1 MNKKKCPKC
10 GSIKTKKNGQRNGVQ
25 LYKCTACNHQF
36 RGGQKVSIDELWE
49 AYMNGK
55 QTIRE
60 LASIYHVSL
69 LLSNGGYVKS
79 PRFGSNQT

>member
-10 GSIKTKKNGQRNGVQ
+10 KSVKTKKNGQRNSVQ
-25 LYKCTACNHQF
+25 LYKCTECGRQF
-36 RGGQKVSIDELWE
+36 RGGVKVAIDELWD

-60 LASIYHVSL
+60 LASMY
-69 LLSNGGYVKS
+69 NTS
-79 PRFGSNQT
+79 PSSIKRRLRKIT